1 MDIGKTYKRKVKKIS
16 IFKKNKFILS
26 TYKYGFLNATQV
38 QFSGEMY
45 INNARPNPIKI
56 KKINYVFI
64 YIEI

>member
-26 TYKYGFLNATQV
+26 TYKYGILNETQV

-45 INNARPNPIKI
+45 INSARPNPIKI
-56 KKINYVFI
+56 KKNCIFI
-64 YIEI
+64 CID